1 MLSKAGLMLSLRQS
15 SQARPQARRH
25 QRESATPNP
34 ADQGALKVRRP
45 SWTKQN
51 VTTSGHEVAAA
62 LGTGAIGATV
72 SVSGLVKRFGGVL
85 AVRKGDLDV
94 YPGEVHVLLGENGAG
109 KSTMVNM
116 LAGVIQPDAGVIR
129 IDGRPVVIANPN
141 VARALGIHVV
151 HQHPVLFP
159 DLSVAENIMFT
170 GSRPPTRGGLLDWK
184 AIRKDAKRAL
194 ERLGSGLDPNRLVG
208 TLSSAD
214 QQLLEIVKALSGE
227 TKVLILD
234 EPTAALSKR
243 EVGGLMA
250 IIARLK
256 AQGVAIVFVGHRL
269 DEVFALADRVTVARD
284 GGVVASG
291 PVSEFT
297 PATVVS
303 HMVGRTIE
311 SLFPKME
318 VPIGAISLEVRNL
331 TRAGAYAN
339 VNFSVRSGEI
349 LGLAGLVGAGRTE
362 IAQGLFGLEAAD
374 SGEIQING
382 SRVSIKSP
390 NDAMRFGIAYVPEDR
405 PSQGVILEQSIQFN
419 SSLAVIDRLSAMG
432 FIKPKRDADLAQS
445 SISRLSIRTSGAD
458 QAVGALS
465 GGNQQKVVLG
475 KWLASNPSIL
485 ILDDPTKGVDVGAKS
500 ELYKI
505 AAKMVQDGLAIILIS
520 NELEELLAVSDR
532 VITFY
537 RGVQGQEFTHRP
549 FDQEKVLA
557 SITRQVEHVEV

>member
-1 MLSKAGLMLSLRQS
+1 M
-15 SQARPQARRH
+15 
-25 QRESATPNP
+25 
-34 ADQGALKVRRP
+34 RRP
-45 SWTKQN
+45 SWRKQN
-51 VTTSGHEVAAA
+51 STTTGHEVATAVKV
-62 LGTGAIGATV
+62 GMDGPFV

-94 YPGEVHVLLGENGAG
+94 YPGEVHALLGENGAG

-116 LAGVIQPDAGVIR
+116 LAGVIQPDAGVIKV
-129 IDGRPVVIANPN
+129 GGTPTVIANPN

-159 DLSVAENIMFT
+159 DLTVAENIMFT
-170 GSRPPTRGGLLDWK
+170 GGRAPTRVGLLDWK
-184 AIRKDAKRAL
+184 AIRKDAERAL
-194 ERLGSGLDPNRLVG
+194 ERLDSGMDPGQLVG

-214 QQLLEIVKALSGE
+214 QQLLEIIKALSGD
-227 TKVLILD
+227 TRVLILD
-234 EPTAALSKR
+234 EPTAALSKH
-243 EVGGLMA
+243 EVSGLMA

-256 AQGVAIVFVGHRL
+256 AEGVAIVFVGHRL

-284 GGVVASG
+284 GGVIASG

-311 SLFPKME
+311 SLFPKVE
-318 VPIGAISLEVRNL
+318 VPIGKVSLEVRNF

-339 VNFSVRSGEI
+339 VNVSVRKGEI

-362 IAQGLFGLEAAD
+362 ICRGIFGLDPAD
-374 SGEIQING
+374 SGEILIDG
-382 SRVSIKSP
+382 SAIRITSP
-390 NDAMRFGIAYVPEDR
+390 NDAMRHGIAYVPEDR
-405 PSQGVILEQSIQFN
+405 PSQGVILDQSIQFN
-419 SSLAVIDRLSAMG
+419 TSLAVIDRLSVMG
-432 FIKPKRDADLAQS
+432 LVKSGQDTDLATS
-445 SISRLSIRTSGAD
+445 FISQLSVRTSGPN
-458 QAVGALS
+458 QAVSALS

-475 KWLASNPSIL
+475 KWLATNPSIL

-505 AAKMVQDGLAIILIS
+505 ASRMVQEGLAIILIS

-537 RGVQGQEFTHRP
+537 RGVQGQEFTQRP

-557 SITRQVEHVEV
+557 SITRQVEHAEV